1 MRSGVILL
9 KSGKENITM
18 KFYKKWNFKLTIA
31 IILSF
36 TLVLALSNRDIYKE
50 ISKSVRLYNEVYKQV
65 YTNYVDPINVEKFT
79 EVSIK
84 NMMKELDP
92 YTVFLTADEREPL
105 DMLTKGEYGGVGLR
119 ISTRR
124 DTLTVISPMEGSP
137 AKRAGIFPGD
147 QIIKVDSISTIGL
160 SLNKTAKMIRG
171 KVGTTVKL
179 TIRRPGI
186 HGESIYTLKR
196 EKIKVNDVTY
206 SGLLHDDVGY
216 IRLSGFSKGAS
227 DEVRQAITK
236 LSKDDS
242 DLKALILDLR
252 GNPGGLLTEAL
263 KVSEIFTE
271 IGDTLLYTRGRTPA
285 SNKIFIANRK
295 PFLDPEIK
303 IAVLIDRGSA
313 SASEIVSGI
322 IQDLDRGIVLGNS
335 SFGKGLV
342 QTVFRLD
349 NRHSVKITTAKYYI
363 PSGRLI
369 QKPDYLNEPDLVES
383 NMPEDSIFHSHNGR
397 ILKGGGGVIPDIKV
411 TQDEMPT
418 LIRELWRQNMFYTFA
433 IKYKSNNPNISEN
446 IEINEKIIGMFKKY
460 LKDTGFQY
468 SMRNEKELKSLEK
481 KLISD
486 DRFKNLE
493 GAFNQF
499 YSVFDSIKAEEFD
512 ENKFLIKQGLTS
524 EFATLIGGLS
534 ARVKAGIN
542 DDPVVKEALSV
553 LLDNVTYES
562 TLGFSLK

>member
-1 MRSGVILL
+1 MKSGAILL

-18 KFYKKWNFKLTIA
+18 KFYKKWHFKLTIA
-31 IILSF
+31 IIISF

-92 YTVFLTADEREPL
+92 YTVFLTAEEREPL

-119 ISTRR
+119 ISTRK

-179 TIRRPGI
+179 TIRRHGI
-186 HGESIYTLKR
+186 HGESVYTLKR
-196 EKIKVNDVTY
+196 EKIKVNDLTY
-206 SGLLHDDVGY
+206 SGLLQDDFGY
-216 IRLSGFSKGAS
+216 ICLSGFSNGAS
-227 DEVRQAITK
+227 NEVRQAITK
-236 LSKDDS
+236 LLKDDGN
-242 DLKALILDLR
+242 LKALILDLR

-271 IGDTLLYTRGRTPA
+271 IGDTLLFTRGRTLA
-285 SNKIFIANRK
+285 SNKIFIANQK
-295 PFLDPEIK
+295 PLLDPEIK
-303 IAVLIDRGSA
+303 VAVLIDRGSA
-313 SASEIVSGI
+313 SASEIVAGI
-322 IQDLDRGIVLGNS
+322 IQDLDRGIVLGSS

-349 NRHSVKITTAKYYI
+349 KEHSVKITTAKYYI

-369 QKPDYLNEPDLVES
+369 QKPDYLNKPDLVES
-383 NMPEDSIFHSHNGR
+383 NMPEDSIFYSHNGR
-397 ILKGGGGVIPDIKV
+397 VLKGGGGIIPDIKV
-411 TQDEMPT
+411 TQDNMPT

-433 IKYKSNNPNISEN
+433 IKYKTDHPDISEN
-446 IEINEKIIGMFKKY
+446 IEIDEKIIEMFRKY
-460 LKDTGFQY
+460 LKESDFHY
-468 SMRNEKELKSLEK
+468 NMKNEKELRSLEE
-481 KLISD
+481 KLVSD
-486 DRFKNLE
+486 DLFKNLE
-493 GAFNQF
+493 GAFTQF
-499 YSVFDSIKAEEFD
+499 YSVFDSIKAGEFD
-512 ENKFLIKQGLTS
+512 KSRFFIKQGLTS

-534 ARVKAGIN
+534 RRVKASI
-542 DDPVVKEALSV
+542 DDDTVVRETLNV
-553 LLDNVTYES
+553 LLDNVAYES